1 MGPTRSCSRRSTT
14 ASRGRPTRRSGRP
27 TDRPWPSTAT
37 WAAPCRCSSSTCGRA
52 RCGSSPPSG
61 GTKIQPG
68 HPTAAIWPSCRIVR
82 GIGSSGSSI
91 WKPAAY
97 ARCCRRGARACR
109 PGLRACR
116 RPPRLPLEIGE
127 DQPMKRLP
135 LLLLSCV
142 AAAVLVACGGGAKP
156 EPPAPQGPNADSIA
170 AAEKARQDSMA
181 AAQAEA
187 DRLARLEA
195 ERRQHIA
202 DSLAALGRTSE
213 AVKTILATMIHFD
226 YDKAIVRGGDAGVL
240 DQKVGIL
247 QANPGLRIRISGH
260 CDERGSDEYNLAL
273 GNRRATAAKQYLVS
287 HGIDA
292 SRIETASYGEERPID
307 PGHDENAWAQNR
319 RDEFEILSGGDNL
332 RQP

>member
-1 MGPTRSCSRRSTT
+1 
-14 ASRGRPTRRSGRP
+14 
-27 TDRPWPSTAT
+27 
-37 WAAPCRCSSSTCGRA
+37 
-52 RCGSSPPSG
+52 
-61 GTKIQPG
+61 
-68 HPTAAIWPSCRIVR
+68 
-82 GIGSSGSSI
+82 
-91 WKPAAY
+91 
-97 ARCCRRGARACR
+97 
-109 PGLRACR
+109 
-116 RPPRLPLEIGE
+116 
-127 DQPMKRLP
+127 MKRLP

-307 PGHDENAWAQNR
+307 PAHDENAWAQNR